1 MKRLAI
7 LTLAA
12 ALIAGCD
19 ADTPAP
25 TEASSEAPAGVDL
38 AGADVRGLAP
48 AVQRDLARARAA
60 TAQFHRFERAEPA
73 GHDFLFLDMCMENQP
88 AGGMGYHYVNLGLL
102 LDGVVEVERPE
113 ALMYEPGPNGQ
124 MRLVG
129 LEYVIRGEDW
139 TSPDPPVLFGREF
152 VLNQFDLWALHVWIW
167 KHNPAPDGV
176 FADWNPTVSCEYA
189 GTTSS
194 ARHH

>member
-1 MKRLAI
+1 MKRLTI

-19 ADTPAP
+19 ASTPAP
-25 TEASSEAPAGVDL
+25 TEGSDEAPAGLDF

-60 TAQFHRFERAEPA
+60 TARFHRFERAEPA
-73 GHDFLFLDMCMENQP
+73 EYDFLFLGMCMENQP
-88 AGGMGYHYVNLGLL
+88 AGGMGYHYVNLPLL

-167 KHNPAPDGV
+167 KHNPAPGGV

-189 GTTSS
+189 PTTSS
-194 ARHH
+194 ARHG